1 MEVEKFTEFFREIC
15 SDSKSYMNYEKLSKE
30 GYECVLG
37 FFLRRNKD
45 SKRLIQLGQET
56 RETVFAAKKIQ
67 AWE

>member
-45 SKRLIQLGQET
+45 SKRLI
-56 RETVFAAKKIQ
+56 
-67 AWE
+67 